1 MFRES
6 NNEGELSMNTPVIDF
21 HSHVGQWGLNHMDA
35 SPERFLGLMDA
46 SGIDKACI
54 NCIFYG
60 EAERGND
67 TVARYVQQHPDRFVP
82 VGYVT
87 PRYPD
92 EAIVELERCF
102 DDIGVKFLKVYPTYF
117 TKPIDDPAY
126 MPIFEWGN
134 DRGIVIMCH
143 SSHVADDD
151 TLTMPPLFVP
161 LAKRFSNIKW
171 VLGHSGNNMRGQQEA
186 VAAAQECPNIYL
198 ETCSSFSEHGAMEF
212 LVNGA
217 GEDRVVFGSD
227 MPLIEP
233 RHQIAKITTADL
245 SDEAKSKVL
254 GLNAIKLLGLDE

>member
-1 MFRES
+1 MD
-6 NNEGELSMNTPVIDF
+6 TPVIDF

-35 SPERFLGLMDA
+35 SPERFLRLMDA

-54 NCIFYG
+54 NCIFFG
-60 EAERGND
+60 EAARGND
-67 TVARYVQQHPDRFVP
+67 IVERYFKQHTDRFVP

-92 EAIVELERCF
+92 EAISQLERCF

-117 TKPIDDPAY
+117 TKPIDDPSY
-126 MPIFEWGN
+126 MPIFEWG
-134 DRGIVIMCH
+134 DERGIVLMSH
-143 SSHVADDD
+143 SSHVKDDD
-151 TLTMPPLFVP
+151 TLTMPVLFIP
-161 LAKRFSNIKW
+161 LAKRFPNIKW
-171 VLGHSGNNMRGQQEA
+171 VLGHSGNNMRGQEEA
-186 VAAAQECPNIYL
+186 VRAAQECSNIYL

-227 MPLIEP
+227 MPLMEP

-245 SDEAKSKVL
+245 SDEAKRKVL
-254 GLNAIKLLGLDE
+254 GLNAIELLGLT